1 MKFYVEEITVLKDG
15 TSPIAITEK
24 ASELEARASLHQAM
38 ASAII
43 NPDVVSIHV
52 EAKNE
57 LGGTYENA
65 TWVRPVESVE
75 SVESVEAK

>member
-1 MKFYVEEITVLKDG
+1 MKYFLEEITILKEG
-15 TSPIAITEK
+15 NSAIAITEK
-24 ASELEARASLHQAM
+24 TSELEARASFHQAM

-43 NPDVVSIHV
+43 NENVLSIHV

-75 SVESVEAK
+75 SVEAK

>member
-1 MKFYVEEITVLKDG
+1 MKFYVEEITTLKDG

-24 ASELEARASLHQAM
+24 PSENEARASFHQTM

-43 NPDVVSIHV
+43 NEDVVSIHV
-52 EAKNE
+52 EAKNN
-57 LGGTYENA
+57 LGGIYENA

-75 SVESVEAK
+75 AE